1 MLQVFEMTQASRFDQ
16 ATLGPAL
23 TPATVAKPL
32 PTRMLTSAE
41 PRSMG
46 ILEFAEADTVAG
58 AGKPVL
64 EFAREAA
71 RNRTKQ
77 LGVATV
83 VFVREEPRSHFFDN
97 VREEGIPIDLRGG
110 GTS

>member
-1 MLQVFEMTQASRFDQ
+1 
-16 ATLGPAL
+16 
-23 TPATVAKPL
+23 
-32 PTRMLTSAE
+32 
-41 PRSMG
+41 
-46 ILEFAEADTVAG
+46 
-58 AGKPVL
+58 L